1 MTTCGHW
8 WSLNS
13 LKGRLLSEYYWRL
26 AEMLASHLKPSAE
39 ICPENN
45 KTLSILLQKTLVLLL
60 LVYGVSLEEV
70 TWIATFSCLQ
80 ALHKSWYV
88 SVVSLPTSIKFLSF
102 YREFQKEDIFIRW
115 SIVWTESFH
124 KISLILRQW
133 GESRWQ
139 KKINKSIKTLSIT
152 F

>member
-80 ALHKSWYV
+80 ALHKYWYV

-102 YREFQKEDIFIRW
+102 YREFQKEDLFLLDEVL
-115 SIVWTESFH
+115 SEQKAFTKFH
-124 KISLILRQW
+124 SSSDNEEKI
-133 GESRWQ
+133 GD
-139 KKINKSIKTLSIT
+139 KKINKSI
-152 F
+152 